1 MTLDTRPTALY
12 RTAGERAVRAPSPAH
27 AAWALANRMAR
38 REHGRHG
45 AAMSVYLTG
54 YSERGEAA
62 HYRGSLVARNGY
74 SVSVDFVVRGCR
86 RWA

>member
-12 RTAGERAVRAPSPAH
+12 RTSGERAVRAPSPAH

-45 AAMSVYLTG
+45 AAMGVHLTG
-54 YSERGEAA
+54 HSENGDAA
-62 HYRGSLVARNGY
+62 HYRGSLVDRNGY
-74 SVSVDFVVRGCR
+74 SVSVEFVVRKD
-86 RWA
+86 A

>member
-12 RTAGERAVRAPSPAH
+12 RTSGERAVRAPSPAH

-45 AAMSVYLTG
+45 AAQGVHLTG
-54 YSERGEAA
+54 HSEGGFAA
-62 HYRGSLVARNGY
+62 HYRASLVARNGY
-74 SVSVDFVVRGCR
+74 SVSVEFVVRRVG
-86 RWA
+86 A

>member
-1 MTLDTRPTALY
+1 MTLDTRPTSLY
-12 RTAGERAVRAPSPAH
+12 RIAGERAVRAPSPDH

-45 AAMSVYLTG
+45 SAQGVYLIG
-54 YSERGEAA
+54 YSESGEAA

-74 SVSVDFVVRGCR
+74 FVSVDFVVRGCR